1 MALLKYDVENMLKKG
16 GGLENMLYVQFRSS
30 FARCS
35 IPITLRVKEQ
45 SRLCEDKKGSILE
58 DEPLPGTPVS
68 PHTPAAAD

>member
-1 MALLKYDVENMLKKG
+1 
-16 GGLENMLYVQFRSS
+16 MLYVQFRSS

-68 PHTPAAAD
+68 PHTPAAAA